1 MKCPVCKTESI
12 NSHKCLICG
21 FDQLDKEFLNK
32 EDAKQWKKEILLPFI
47 QKHVCDVDDY
57 SIEDGV
63 LEEFYGEKPIVVLP
77 TNVRKIEDNAFL
89 ECNQI
94 TCVVLPSELNEFG
107 FGVFSDCE
115 SLVKINIP
123 EGITELP
130 EQTFAG
136 CKALRNI
143 ILPKNLETI
152 VSHAFSECESLTEL
166 VIPHS
171 VKFIDYYAFFNC
183 IALDK
188 LVIPKTVETIKSNAF
203 EGCGNLTIYCEHL
216 SKPDDWDEDW
226 CENGDLVMKGMTPYN
241 APKTVYWGN
250 EWHYENS
257 NPVPNEKRR

>member
-1 MKCPVCKTESI
+1 MIFKEVIEQILFES
-12 NSHKCLICG
+12 G
-21 FDQLDKEFLNK
+21 LDKKELADELGISFLQIENLRTGVTK
-32 EDAKQWKKEILLPFI
+32 LP
-47 QKHVCDVDDY
+47 
-57 SIEDGV
+57 
-63 LEEFYGEKPIVVLP
+63 GERI
-77 TNVRKIEDNAFL
+77 R
-89 ECNQI
+89 
-94 TCVVLPSELNEFG
+94 ELNEFG

-136 CKALRNI
+136 CKALSNI
-143 ILPKNLETI
+143 ILPKNLDTI

-203 EGCGNLTIYCEHL
+203 EGCGNLKIYCEHL

-226 CENGDLVMKGMTPYN
+226 CEK
-241 APKTVYWGN
+241 W
-250 EWHYENS
+250 
-257 NPVPNEKRR
+257 